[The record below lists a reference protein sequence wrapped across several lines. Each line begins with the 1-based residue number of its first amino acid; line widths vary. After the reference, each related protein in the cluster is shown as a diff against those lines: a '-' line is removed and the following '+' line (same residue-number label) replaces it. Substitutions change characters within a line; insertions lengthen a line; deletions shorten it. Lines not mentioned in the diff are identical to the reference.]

1 MFIYKGIY
9 IYKYILHVYISVLVL
24 TDHGQ
29 KWQTGTRKITKTG
42 QDLQAGSE
50 KKTTLHLLPELS
62 PWRGWR
68 KLLKPCREHPESWS
82 LDCLCLGSRFAW
94 SVFSAPKVLSRSWQ
108 GIFGFPSKECI
119 VLGRTIKL
127 QDIDWFSSLPVGKK
141 TTSQSTRPCKLQFF
155 RDFPIQR
162 ILMHRQHRQVLQV
175 FQRIWERASELIGM
189 PVRDKTKMRNKK
201 SQARKILLDTALPES
216 WSLDY
221 LS

>member
-1 MFIYKGIY
+1 MCIYKGIY
-9 IYKYILHVYISVLVL
+9 IYYMYTFQFSSWL
-24 TDHGQ
+24 TTARSDKQ
-29 KWQTGTRKITKTG
+29 EQEKLRK
-42 QDLQAGSE
+42 QDRICKQDR
-50 KKTTLHLLPELS
+50 KKGTTLHLLPELS

-127 QDIDWFSSLPVGKK
+127 QDIDRFSSLPVGKK
-141 TTSQSTRPCKLQFF
+141 PPAKVQGPVSCSFSEIFPSKEFSCTVSTAKCCKCF
-155 RDFPIQR
+155 
-162 ILMHRQHRQVLQV
+162 
-175 FQRIWERASELIGM
+175 SEYGSE
-189 PVRDKTKMRNKK
+189 PVNWLACLCVTRKKWGTKSLK
-201 SQARKILLDTALPES
+201 QARKILLDTALPQS

>member
-9 IYKYILHVYISVLVL
+9 IYILHVYISVLVL

-94 SVFSAPKVLSRSWQ
+94 SVFFRTQSAFQILTRY
-108 GIFGFPSKECI
+108 I
-119 VLGRTIKL
+119 
-127 QDIDWFSSLPVGKK
+127 WFSQQRMHCSRTHHKTPRYWLVFKRSSGKK
-141 TTSQSTRPCKLQFF
+141 NHQPKY
-155 RDFPIQR
+155 
-162 ILMHRQHRQVLQV
+162 
-175 FQRIWERASELIGM
+175 
-189 PVRDKTKMRNKK
+189 K
-201 SQARKILLDTALPES
+201 AL
-216 WSLDY
+216 
-221 LS
+221 